1 MPEPTAPPPAR
12 RRSLLL
18 AALSCVF
25 RLVATLVI
33 LLDELVRPIY
43 RPLIRRLAA
52 LALMQ
57 AFERWIAARG
67 PLTVL
72 ALLLVPYA
80 TVEPLKFVAL
90 LWIAKGTVRSGTV
103 LLILAHLVSFVLIER
118 IFTAGKPKLMTIGWM
133 AWIITSASAIRD
145 RIVARLRLDT
155 LKRRARALFRRLRA
169 SLRRPPE

>member
-1 MPEPTAPPPAR
+1 MPDPTAPPPAR
-12 RRSLLL
+12 RRSLPL
-18 AALSCVF
+18 AALSLLF
-25 RLVATLVI
+25 RLIATLVI

-67 PLTVL
+67 PLAVL

-90 LWIAKGTVRSGTV
+90 LWIAKGAVRTGTTMFV
-103 LLILAHLVSFVLIER
+103 LAHLVSFVLIER
-118 IFTAGKPKLMTIGWM
+118 IFTAGKPKLMTIAWM
-133 AWIITSASAIRD
+133 ASIITSASTIRD
-145 RIVARLRLDT
+145 RIVAWLRLDT
-155 LKRRARALFRRLRA
+155 LKRRARAL
-169 SLRRPPE
+169 LRRVRANLR